1 MRDRRFH
8 LQKQA
13 SNDKD
18 PEDKINKLKV
28 INKRN
33 PVTENDLSFVQMD
46 IRNTFSQNE
55 PKYCK
60 LVGIT
65 QNKNNDKFVFEF
77 SHIIEI
83 ANEIDPTKRN
93 ILKLIGMFFDSGL
106 NFTNRF
112 TKEIVI

>member
-1 MRDRRFH
+1 MRDRSFH

-55 PKYCK
+55 QKYCK

>member
-1 MRDRRFH
+1 MRARSFH

-46 IRNTFSQNE
+46 IRNTFS
-55 PKYCK
+55 
-60 LVGIT
+60 
-65 QNKNNDKFVFEF
+65 
-77 SHIIEI
+77 
-83 ANEIDPTKRN
+83 
-93 ILKLIGMFFDSGL
+93 
-106 NFTNRF
+106 
-112 TKEIVI
+112 